1 MSSEDRRIAPRAR
14 VLKHGKIVMM
24 NNWSVVDC
32 CVRDLSV
39 TGARIRCDDPA
50 AVPGEFRL
58 LIPHN
63 NSIQPVRVVWR
74 RADECGVTFT
84 GPARPPPPRRW

>member
-1 MSSEDRRIAPRAR
+1 MESHEKRVFPRSR
-14 VLKHGKIVMM
+14 VLKHGKIVML

-32 CVRDLSV
+32 CVRDLSEG
-39 TGARIRCDDPA
+39 GARLHCDDPA
-50 AVPGEFRL
+50 AVPHEFRL

-74 RADECGVTFT
+74 SGDQCGVIFT
-84 GPARPPPPRRW
+84 GPPKPPPPRKW